1 MEEISIW
8 TEDRGNICMFFLKK
22 APFSNLQENKVRLSD
37 ICPTSTFCG
46 CFSTALLC
54 KCISNM
60 ASFID
65 FIKTPNFS
73 QLRLPQL
80 ETRPPEA
87 NIPKCQ
93 PWNGS
98 FRQTWSVWI
107 FGHKNA
113 VSKHF
118 TSCDTNYEFSWMT
131 ETNTVPMDWTG
142 CHYKSETIEAKN
154 SRYKGFS
161 LMERAILDFVMLDYN
176 AAVD

>member
-1 MEEISIW
+1 MGEISIW
-8 TEDRGNICMFFLKK
+8 TEDRGNICRFFLKK

-98 FRQTWSVWI
+98 FRQTWCVWI
-107 FGHKNA
+107 FWAQKCRNISVVTQIA
-113 VSKHF
+113 NSADWLKRIQ
-118 TSCDTNYEFSWMT
+118 S
-131 ETNTVPMDWTG
+131 PWTG
-142 CHYKSETIEAKN
+142 RDVIRNWETIEAKN